1 MTRPARAPE
10 LPDLPTDGTLR
21 WSASV
26 RETHGAVVWEHDA
39 SAVLPTAS
47 VGKLLL
53 LLESARQLTGGLRRP
68 DEVLRRTDDDRVG
81 DSGLWDELLVD
92 ALPLADVAVLV
103 AAHSDNT
110 ATNVLLRE
118 VGLDG
123 VDALRSR
130 LGLVGTRLL
139 DRVRR
144 NRDPAVS
151 PPYPSVGSADELSLL
166 AQRISCGAAVSAEA
180 DALVRGWLASGADLS
195 MVASAFGLDPLAH
208 RAADHPRIGGRPA
221 LLWNKTGTDVG
232 VRAEVGHLTLGPADA
247 DGSPVGRAYAVCAAW
262 DPSALDRT
270 SQVLAAMR
278 AVGAWVR
285 TLT

>member
-1 MTRPARAPE
+1 MTPVPPE
-10 LPDLPTDGTLR
+10 LPTDGRLR

-26 RETHGAVVWEHDA
+26 RDSHGAVVWEQDA

-53 LLESARQLTGGLRRP
+53 LLESARLLTEGLRRP
-68 DEVLRRTDDDRVG
+68 DELLHRTDDDRVG

-103 AAHSDNT
+103 GAHSDNT
-110 ATNVLLRE
+110 ATNVLLRD

-123 VDALRSR
+123 VDALRDR
-130 LGLVGTRLL
+130 LGLVDTRLL

-144 NRDPAVS
+144 HRDPAVS
-151 PPYPSVGSADELSLL
+151 PPYLSVGSAEELSLL
-166 AQRISCGAAVSAEA
+166 AHRISCGTAVSVET
-180 DALVRGWLASGADLS
+180 DGLVRGWLASGADLS

-208 RAADHPRIGGRPA
+208 RAADHPQIGGRTA
-221 LLWNKTGTDVG
+221 LLWNKTGTDDG
-232 VRAEVGHLTLGPADA
+232 VRAEVGFLALGPGGGAPI
-247 DGSPVGRAYAVCAAW
+247 GLAYAVCAAW
-262 DPSALDRT
+262 DASAQDRT
-270 SQVLAAMR
+270 SDVLAAMR
-278 AVGAWVR
+278 AVGEWWVR